1 MTWIPSVKRLEAN
14 QYEIDENIK
23 EQDANYR
30 IDVTVK
36 EKESGVPLF
45 MFDILL
51 RFAGAG
57 GQYTTDLAQKGS
69 TFKIFKD
76 NFNRIFYKD
85 S

>member
-1 MTWIPSVKRLEAN
+1 
-14 QYEIDENIK
+14 
-23 EQDANYR
+23 
-30 IDVTVK
+30 
-36 EKESGVPLF
+36 

-69 TFKIFKD
+69 TFKIFED

>member
-23 EQDANYR
+23 EQDANYK

-36 EKESGVPLF
+36 EKESGAPLF

-69 TFKIFKD
+69 TFKIFED